1 MGMTRRYQPRRA
13 GHGGLRAIHF
23 CACLVASLPC
33 VIHAAGI
40 VADGATAT
48 SVVTAAN
55 GGQTVNIA
63 PAISGVSHNTYS
75 SFNVSSAGAT
85 LNNVGINAR
94 TIVNQVTSSNPS
106 LIEGQISVAGSRANV
121 ILANPN
127 GITVNGGSFVNT
139 GHVAL
144 TTGQVSFDDLQIAP
158 GIFQRNVVLNTTG
171 GAIVIGPQG
180 LSSALVDLDL
190 IAKNIQINGAL
201 TNTFTSPTAITRTIA
216 GTSSVTLNTGLSP
229 SDNSNDWLTL
239 QAGQTLSTANSFALD
254 ITAAGSVTSGR
265 VEIIVTDKG
274 PGVRSAG
281 PLDASLGDFT
291 LTSNGSVQISDT
303 TVNAAGN
310 ATFQVQDAIALADT
324 RFTANG
330 GAASLSASGAITLT
344 GSSVTAGGEV
354 ALSGNG
360 ITLAPD
366 SAQTG
371 SVLASST
378 AGVVLDSTGDI
389 TNLGSLIQGETR
401 TTGDA
406 ASLGAVTLNA
416 SGDILNQSLPGTGL
430 GVLFGVKDDV
440 VLTAGGNVV
449 NQNARI
455 LSNGNV
461 AITAGG
467 DVDNIIDHT
476 SGVNNGA
483 MSSYSSEGWS
493 FLFLEHHS
501 SGISVNYGELTDPI
515 ALSYITA
522 DAGNVTITGNN
533 VNNVGGSILSND
545 GAISITARGSLL
557 DQGIFTGQAQFHE
570 SCFIF
575 CRSSASS
582 DVQVYGGDIEAGTD
596 ISLKAGTQITNTGGT
611 VLAEG
616 ALTLTAPHVVAQG
629 VLGYT
634 TINEDHDLKAWFGNE
649 WGAIYASDT
658 GGLFDAGS
666 GQVQITGEGDIEGGA
681 FNGPNG
687 VNATGGIVTRS
698 APYQAPVTIGTH
710 NSIGL
715 ISWFGL

>member
-1 MGMTRRYQPRRA
+1 MASRWSNWHTGRGVLYAVRILFSIVAVYS
-13 GHGGLRAIHF
+13 G
-23 CACLVASLPC
+23 VAS
-33 VIHAAGI
+33 AAGI
-40 VADGATAT
+40 VPDGGTST
-48 SVVTAAN
+48 SVATAAN

-63 PAISGVSHNTYS
+63 PAISGVSQNTYS

-106 LIEGQISVAGSRANV
+106 LIEGQISVTGSRANV

-158 GIFQRNVVLNTTG
+158 GIFQRNVILNTTG

-190 IAKNIQINGAL
+190 IAKNIQINGPV

-239 QAGQTLSTANSFALD
+239 QTGQTLTTANSFALD

-291 LTSNGSVQISDT
+291 LTSNGSVQISNT

-310 ATFQVQDAIALADT
+310 ATFQVQDAIALTDT
-324 RFTANG
+324 KLTANG
-330 GAASLSASGAITLT
+330 GAATLSASGAITLT
-344 GSSVTAGGEV
+344 GSSVTADGEA

-360 ITLAPD
+360 ITLTPD

-378 AGVVLDSTGDI
+378 AGVVLDSTADI

-401 TTGDA
+401 TTGDTS
-406 ASLGAVTLNA
+406 SLGAVTLNA
-416 SGDILNQSLPGTGL
+416 SGNILNQSLPGAGL

-455 LSNGNV
+455 LSNENV

-476 SGVNNGA
+476 SGVNYGA
-483 MSSYSSEGWS
+483 VSSYSGEGWS

-501 SGISVNYGELTDPI
+501 SGLSVDYGELTDPA

-533 VNNVGGSILSND
+533 VNNVGGSILSNS
-545 GAISITARGSLL
+545 GAINITARGSLL

-596 ISLKAGTQITNTGGT
+596 ISLKADTQITNTGGT

-616 ALTLTAPHVVAQG
+616 TLSLNAPTVVAQG

-658 GGLFDAGS
+658 GGLFYAGS
-666 GQVQITGEGDIEGGA
+666 GQVQIIGEGDIEGGA

-687 VNATGGIVTRS
+687 VSATGGIVTRS
-698 APYQAPVTIGTH
+698 APYQAPVTIGAH

>member
-1 MGMTRRYQPRRA
+1 MTRRWSIRRTRRVATYAVRIFLFIFAGSSGLARA
-13 GHGGLRAIHF
+13 G
-23 CACLVASLPC
+23 
-33 VIHAAGI
+33 GI
-40 VADGATAT
+40 IADGGTAT

-55 GGQTVNIA
+55 GQQTVNIA
-63 PAISGVSHNTYS
+63 PAISGVSQNTYS

-106 LIEGQISVAGSRANV
+106 LIEGAITVAGSRANV

-139 GHVAL
+139 GHAAL

-158 GIFQRNVVLNTTG
+158 GVFQRNVVINTNG

-190 IAKNIQINGAL
+190 IAKNIQITGPIA
-201 TNTFTSPTAITRTIA
+201 NTFSSATAITRAVA
-216 GTSSVTLNTGLSP
+216 GTSAVTLNTGLSP
-229 SDNSNDWLTL
+229 SDNANDWLTL
-239 QAGQTLSTANSFALD
+239 QTGQGLSTANSFALD

-291 LTSNGSVQISDT
+291 LTSNGTVQISNT
-303 TVNAAGN
+303 TVAAAGN
-310 ATFQVQDAIALADT
+310 VSFQGQDAIALSDT
-324 RFTANG
+324 KITSNS
-330 GAASLSASGAITLT
+330 GAATLDSTGALTLT
-344 GSSVTAGGEV
+344 GSSVIANGGIAV
-354 ALSGNG
+354 AASG
-360 ITLAPD
+360 ITLNPD
-366 SAQTG
+366 STQTG
-371 SVLASST
+371 STLASAS
-378 AGVVLDSTGDI
+378 AGVVLQSTGDI
-389 TNLGSLIQGETR
+389 TNVGSLIQGETR
-401 TTGDA
+401 TTGDTD
-406 ASLGAVTLNA
+406 SLGAVTLSA
-416 SGDILNQSLPGTGL
+416 SGNILNQSLPGTGL

-440 VLTAGGNVV
+440 VVTAGGNVV
-449 NQNARI
+449 NENARI
-455 LSNGNV
+455 LSNENV
-461 AITAGG
+461 TIAAGG

-476 SGVNNGA
+476 TGVNNGA
-483 MSSYSSEGWS
+483 VSSYSSEGWS

-501 SGISVNYGELTDPI
+501 SGLSVNYGELADPSS
-515 ALSYITA
+515 LSYITA
-522 DAGNVTITGNN
+522 DGGNVTITANN
-533 VNNVGGSILSND
+533 VSNVGGSILSND
-545 GAISITARGSLL
+545 GAINITARNSLL
-557 DQGIFTGQAQFHE
+557 DQGVFTGQTQFHE

-582 DVQVYGGDIEAGTD
+582 DVQVYGGDIEAGTN

-616 ALTLTAPHVVAQG
+616 ALTLNAPHTVAQG

-634 TINEDHDLKAWFGNE
+634 VINEDHDLKAWFGSA
-649 WGAIYASDT
+649 WSAIYASDM
-658 GGLFDAGS
+658 GGLFDAGA
-666 GQVQITGEGDIEGGA
+666 GQVQIIGEGDIEGGA
-681 FNGPNG
+681 FNAPGG
-687 VNATGGIVTRS
+687 VSATGGVVTRS
-698 APYQAPVTIGTH
+698 APYQAPVTIGAH

>member
-1 MGMTRRYQPRRA
+1 MKRRYQQRRA
-13 GHGGLRAIHF
+13 SHGGLRAIHL
-23 CACLVASLPC
+23 CTCLIAFLPC
-33 VIHAAGI
+33 VTHAAGI
-40 VADGATAT
+40 VADGGTAT
-48 SVVTAAN
+48 TVVSAAN

-63 PAISGVSHNTYS
+63 PAVSGVSQNTYS
-75 SFNVSSAGAT
+75 SFNVGVAGAT

-106 LIEGQISVAGSRANV
+106 LIEGQISVTGSRANV

-190 IAKNIQINGAL
+190 IAKTIQINGPVA
-201 TNTFTSPTAITRTIA
+201 NTFTSATAITRAVA
-216 GTSSVTLNTGLSP
+216 GTSAVTLNTGLSP
-229 SDNSNDWLTL
+229 SDNANDWLTL
-239 QAGQTLSTANSFALD
+239 QTGQPLATANSFALD

-291 LTSNGSVQISDT
+291 LSSNGSVQISNT
-303 TVNAAGN
+303 TVTANGN
-310 ATFQVQDAIALADT
+310 INFQVQDGISLTDT
-324 RFTANG
+324 RVTSGTAT
-330 GAASLSASGAITLT
+330 LDASGAITLT
-344 GSSVTAGGEV
+344 GSSILTNGG
-354 ALSGNG
+354 ATLSANG
-360 ITLAPD
+360 ITLTPD

-371 SVLASST
+371 STLASAT
-378 AGVVLDSTGDI
+378 AGVVLDSTADI
-389 TNLGSLIQGETR
+389 TNLGSLIQGQAATS
-401 TTGDA
+401 GDA
-406 ASLGAVTLNA
+406 QSLGAVTLDA
-416 SGDILNQSLPGTGL
+416 SGNILNQSLPGTPL
-430 GVLFGVKDDV
+430 GILFGVKGDV
-440 VLTAGGNVV
+440 VVSAGGNIV

-455 LSNGNV
+455 LSNENV
-461 AITAGG
+461 TIAAGG

-476 SGVNNGA
+476 SGVDNGVA
-483 MSSYSSEGWS
+483 SSYSSDGWS

-501 SGISVNYGELTDPI
+501 SGISVNYGELSDPT

-533 VNNVGGSILSND
+533 INNVGGSILSND
-545 GAISITARGSLL
+545 GAISITARNSLL
-557 DQGIFTGQAQFHE
+557 DQGVFTGQAQFHE

-575 CRSSASS
+575 CHSSASS
-582 DVQVYGGDIEAGTD
+582 DVQLYGGDIEAGTS
-596 ISLKAGTQITNTGGT
+596 ISLKAGTQILNTGGT

-616 ALTLTAPHVVAQG
+616 ALTLNAPHVVAQG

-634 TINEDHDLKAWFGNE
+634 AIDENHDLKAWFGSE
-649 WGAIYASDT
+649 WSAIYASDM

-666 GQVQITGEGDIEGGA
+666 GQVQIIGEGDIEGGA
-681 FNGPNG
+681 FSGPGG
-687 VNATGGIVTRS
+687 VSATGGIVTRS
-698 APYQAPVTIGTH
+698 APYRAPVTIGTH